1 MASIFVRTVLIY
13 VILIAMMRFTGKRQI
28 GQLQVSELITA
39 FLISEIAS
47 NPVTDS
53 NIPLLHAIVP
63 ITVILCLEVIASFL
77 STKSA
82 IIKKILEG
90 KPSVVVRNGKPVQKE
105 MAKMRMSVE
114 DLFCQ
119 LRLKDAPSPSVV
131 DYAIFEP
138 NGQLSVFPL
147 ENAPTVTG
155 IAHPVIVDGHIIS
168 YVLKDIGRDEK
179 WLGKIL
185 ADKKIRD
192 IKTVFLMTVD
202 DGDAITVYKKEIK

>member
-1 MASIFVRTVLIY
+1 MASIFIRTVLIY

-39 FLISEIAS
+39 FLMSEIAS
-47 NPVTDS
+47 SPITDS
-53 NIPLLHAIVP
+53 NIPILHAIIP

-82 IIKKILEG
+82 IIKKFLEG
-90 KPSVVVRNGKPVQKE
+90 KPSVVVR
-105 MAKMRMSVE
+105 
-114 DLFCQ
+114 
-119 LRLKDAPSPSVV
+119 KDTPSPAVV

-138 NGQLSVFPL
+138 NGQISVFPL

-168 YVLKDIGRDEK
+168 YVLSDIGKDEK

-185 ADKKIRD
+185 EDKKIRD

-202 DGDAITVYKKEIK
+202 DGDAITVYRKESK

>member
-202 DGDAITVYKKEIK
+202 DGDAVTVYKKETK

>member
-1 MASIFVRTVLIY
+1 MAAIFIRTLIIY

-47 NPVTDS
+47 NPITDN

-82 IIKKILEG
+82 VIKKFLEG
-90 KPSVVVRNGKPVQKE
+90 KPSVVVRNGVPVQKE

-114 DLFCQ
+114 DLLCQ
-119 LRLKDAPSPSVV
+119 LRLKDTPSPAVV

-138 NGQLSVFPL
+138 NGQISVFPL
-147 ENAPTVTG
+147 ENAPSVTG
-155 IAHPVIVDGHIIS
+155 VAHPVIVDGHIIN
-168 YVLKDIGRDEK
+168 YVLSEIGKDEK
-179 WLGKIL
+179 WLFNTLEK
-185 ADKKIRD
+185 KKIRN

-202 DGDAITVYKKEIK
+202 DGDAVTVYKKEAK

>member
-1 MASIFVRTVLIY
+1 MASIFIRTFLIY

-39 FLISEIAS
+39 FLMSEIAS
-47 NPVTDS
+47 SPITDS
-53 NIPLLHAIVP
+53 NIPILHAIIP

-82 IIKKILEG
+82 IIKKFLEG

-119 LRLKDAPSPSVV
+119 LRLKDTPSPAVV

-138 NGQLSVFPL
+138 NGQISVFPL

-168 YVLKDIGRDEK
+168 YVLSDIGKDEK

-185 ADKKIRD
+185 EDKKIRD

-202 DGDAITVYKKEIK
+202 DGDAITVYRKESK

>member
-1 MASIFVRTVLIY
+1 MAAIFIRTLIIY

-47 NPVTDS
+47 NPITDN
-53 NIPLLHAIVP
+53 NIPLLHA
-63 ITVILCLEVIASFL
+63 ILCLEVIASFL

-82 IIKKILEG
+82 VIKKFLEG
-90 KPSVVVRNGKPVQKE
+90 KPSVVVRNGVPVQKE

-114 DLFCQ
+114 DLLCQ
-119 LRLKDAPSPSVV
+119 LRLKDTPSPSVV

-138 NGQLSVFPL
+138 NGQISVFPL
-147 ENAPTVTG
+147 ENAPSVTG
-155 IAHPVIVDGHIIS
+155 IAHPVIVDGHIIN
-168 YVLKDIGRDEK
+168 YVLSEIGKDEK
-179 WLGKIL
+179 WLFKTL
-185 ADKKIRD
+185 EKKKIRN

-202 DGDAITVYKKEIK
+202 DGDAVTVYKKEAK

>member
-1 MASIFVRTVLIY
+1 MASIFIRTIFIY

-39 FLISEIAS
+39 FLMSEIAS
-47 NPVTDS
+47 SPITDS
-53 NIPLLHAIVP
+53 NIPILHAIIP

-82 IIKKILEG
+82 IIKKFLEG

-119 LRLKDAPSPSVV
+119 LRLKDTPSPAVV

-138 NGQLSVFPL
+138 NGQISVFPL

-168 YVLKDIGRDEK
+168 YVLSDIGKDEK

-185 ADKKIRD
+185 EDKKIRD

-202 DGDAITVYKKEIK
+202 DGDAITVYRKESK

>member
-1 MASIFVRTVLIY
+1 MAAIFIRTLIIY

-47 NPVTDS
+47 GPITDT
-53 NIPLLHAIVP
+53 NIPLLYAIIP

-77 STKSA
+77 SMKSA
-82 IIKKILEG
+82 VIKKFLEG
-90 KPSVVVRNGKPVQKE
+90 KPSVVVRGGNPVQKE
-105 MAKMRMSVE
+105 MAKMRMSME
-114 DLFCQ
+114 DLLCQ
-119 LRLKDAPSPSVV
+119 LRLKDTPSPAVV

-147 ENAPTVTG
+147 ENAPKVTG
-155 IAHPVIVDGHIIS
+155 VADPVIVDGHIID
-168 YVLKDIGRDEK
+168 YVLEETGKSRK
-179 WLGKIL
+179 WLCETLEK
-185 ADKKIRD
+185 KKIRD

-202 DGDAITVYKKEIK
+202 DDDTVVVYKKEAK

>member
-202 DGDAITVYKKEIK
+202 DGDAITVYKKETK

>member
-1 MASIFVRTVLIY
+1 MASIFVRTLIIY

-47 NPVTDS
+47 NPITDN

-82 IIKKILEG
+82 VIKKFLEG
-90 KPSVVVRNGKPVQKE
+90 KPSIVVRGGKPVQKE

-114 DLFCQ
+114 DLLCQ
-119 LRLKDAPSPSVV
+119 LRLKDTPSPSVV

-138 NGQLSVFPL
+138 NGQISVFPL

-155 IAHPVIVDGHIIS
+155 IAHPVIVDGHIIN
-168 YVLKDIGRDEK
+168 YVLSEIGKDKK
-179 WLGKIL
+179 WLSGVLEK
-185 ADKKIRD
+185 KKIRD

-202 DGDAITVYKKEIK
+202 DGDAVTVYKKEAK